1 MASFT
6 ALPVQR
12 CVIASRLQGG
22 YTLCMAL
29 LTNWRTVS
37 GSPIHKWNLGMGI
50 EKRGSERQ
58 VADEPR
64 VTVIIAVG
72 RSGSWFED

>member
-1 MASFT
+1 
-6 ALPVQR
+6 
-12 CVIASRLQGG
+12 
-22 YTLCMAL
+22 MAL